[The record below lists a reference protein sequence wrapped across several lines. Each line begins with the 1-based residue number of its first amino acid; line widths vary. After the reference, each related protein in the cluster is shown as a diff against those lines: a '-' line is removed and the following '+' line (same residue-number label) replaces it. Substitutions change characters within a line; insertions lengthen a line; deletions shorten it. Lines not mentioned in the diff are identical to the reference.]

1 MLSLKKFSL
10 STLILFFALSITY
23 SQNFDFGV
31 SFKMINSD
39 MFINDLT
46 IEGFPVEIETYR
58 AWSWGAAALARYSLA
73 ENWSIIAEPGFY
85 FTKYRFDGTTAIEPA
100 GTRIELEHYY
110 ISLPT
115 LLQYTFWERLGIE
128 LGPELN
134 YLVNLASNSVV
145 LSKSHYESVN
155 LSAMASLQFAVLDF
169 LDLGIR
175 YNRGLTPF
183 FKANLLDQNGQ
194 PSNRFLKKYHESYQA
209 SLRFWF

>member
-1 MLSLKKFSL
+1 MLSLKKLSL
-10 STLILFFALSITY
+10 SILSLFFALSITY

-31 SFKMINSD
+31 SFKMISSD
-39 MFINDLT
+39 MFTNDLT
-46 IEGFPVEIETYR
+46 VEGISIEIETYR
-58 AWSWGAAALARYSLA
+58 GWSWGAAALARYSLA

-134 YLVNLASNSVV
+134 YLVNLESNNVV
-145 LSKSHYESVN
+145 ESKSFYESVN
-155 LSAMASLQFAVLDF
+155 LSALVGLRFAVLDF

-183 FKANLLDQNGQ
+183 YKVNITDINGQ
-194 PSNRFLKKYHESYQA
+194 PTNNYYKKYHESYQA